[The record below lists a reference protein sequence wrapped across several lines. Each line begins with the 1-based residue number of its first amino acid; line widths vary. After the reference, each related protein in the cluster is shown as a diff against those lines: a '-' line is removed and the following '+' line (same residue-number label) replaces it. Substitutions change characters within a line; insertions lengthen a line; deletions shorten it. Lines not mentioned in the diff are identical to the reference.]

1 MGALKIIVAAAALGM
16 SAVVA
21 TGASAADRGYGGGG
35 YDRYDNYR
43 GPHGGSRIVN
53 RMSFDTRYR
62 AHIVLVEEM
71 HYRGRHR
78 ELTCTV
84 SVRGPQA
91 RYVPRGQVRSVAA
104 RHCSRG
110 AKLRLYA

>member
-1 MGALKIIVAAAALGM
+1 MGPLKIIVAAAALGM
-16 SAVVA
+16 TAVVA
-21 TGASAADRGYGGGG
+21 TGASAADRGYGGK
-35 YDRYDNYR
+35 YDRYDSYR
-43 GPHGGSRIVN
+43 GPHSGSRVVA
-53 RMSFDTRYR
+53 RKSFDTRYR
-62 AHIVLVEEM
+62 AHIVLIEEM